1 MSSINV
7 LATIILIPI
16 FAVFA
21 VIGLWL
27 TYYGIVA
34 IVAVAI
40 TVTMPIWGPIHKLV
54 EWKRSRWPPKPPSW
68 LSRNFFLVF
77 FIALIVLGLVLKHF
91 KP

>member
-1 MSSINV
+1 
-7 LATIILIPI
+7 
-16 FAVFA
+16 
-21 VIGLWL
+21 
-27 TYYGIVA
+27 
-34 IVAVAI
+34 VAI